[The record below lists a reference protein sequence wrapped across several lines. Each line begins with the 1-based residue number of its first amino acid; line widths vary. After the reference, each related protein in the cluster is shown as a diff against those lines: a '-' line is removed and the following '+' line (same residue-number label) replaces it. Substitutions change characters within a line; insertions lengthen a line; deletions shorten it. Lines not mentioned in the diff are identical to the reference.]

1 MKNFKIFDT
10 NMSSLKELCLKGNLE
25 FEEEYIKKAL
35 FIKCGKEKMRISF
48 SPDGKVEN
56 FLGVEKVYERF
67 IHLSSIEEDNKE
79 VQNRA
84 NKYDLFPCVNDT
96 NTCELDCFSNFIT
109 QYKENGKSRMICPY
123 RMSKMY
129 WIKHIIEK
137 LNSGENIKIIQS
149 PKKEYNGN
157 YSPVVKIYY
166 ESSSFKNKFVII
178 LKKRKKGKYFKL
190 FFTTAYPVV
199 LRSGIKRFNSEY
211 KKNGITLEE
220 LFKE

>member
-1 MKNFKIFDT
+1 MKNFKTFDT
-10 NMSSLKELCLKGNLE
+10 NISPLEELCLKGNLE
-25 FEEEYIKKAL
+25 FEKEYIKKTL
-35 FIKCGKEKMRISF
+35 SIKYGREKIDISF
-48 SPDGKVEN
+48 SPNGKVKN
-56 FLGVEKVYERF
+56 FLGLDEVYERF
-67 IHLSSIEEDNKE
+67 IHLSSMEEDNNE

-84 NKYDLFPCVNDT
+84 NKYDSFPCINDN
-96 NTCELDCFSNFIT
+96 NTCELDCFNNFII
-109 QYKENGKSRMICPY
+109 QYKEKDKVRMICSY

-149 PKKEYNGN
+149 SNKKHNGV